1 MTKRIFLYG
10 VVVLFTLGL
19 FVVLSDRHVTERVPL
34 FATWWI
40 RLIVIFALCVG
51 LGRLLRGRLRRGTG
65 RVGAL

>member
-10 VVVLFTLGL
+10 GVLLVTLGL
-19 FVVLSDRHVTERVPL
+19 FLVLSDRHVTERVPL

-40 RLIVIFALCVG
+40 RLVVIFALCAG
-51 LGRLLRGRLRRGTG
+51 LGRLLRGRLRRGSG